1 MSHFSHEKQPSTESH
16 QTGAR
21 FDLSD
26 PLAKSKDLVE
36 WHPAG
41 NIRFIIY
48 PTPSREHL
56 TIQRKL
62 IGDGLILGRKLNTG
76 RSAEQVFVIPS
87 SARPIAY
94 DAPQN
99 ETGQFSY
106 GDTQLFYDLGRLLS
120 QASYTVMNSRIITG
134 DIGRLVAFKE
144 FSKKGE
150 PKLFLVPG
158 IESHFS
164 DATTLLN
171 MEQAEYYAE
180 NLSDNYGDRFNKNR
194 AHFMSGFTQQDYR
207 NLGSSE
213 PA

>member
-1 MSHFSHEKQPSTESH
+1 MSHFSHENQPSTEPH
-16 QTGAR
+16 FTGAR

-26 PLAKSKDLVE
+26 EIAKSKDIVE

-41 NIRFIIY
+41 NIRFIKY
-48 PTPSREHL
+48 LTPPKEAL

-62 IGDGLILGRKLNTG
+62 MRDGLILGGKLSK
-76 RSAEQVFVIPS
+76 REAAEQVFIIPI

-99 ETGQFSY
+99 ETGQFAY
-106 GDTQLFYDLGRLLS
+106 GDTQLFYDLGKLLS
-120 QASYTVMNSRIITG
+120 QASHTAKNSRVIEG
-134 DIGRLVAFKE
+134 DIGRLVAFVE
-144 FSKKGE
+144 FSKQYE
-150 PKLFLVPG
+150 RKLFLVPG

-164 DATTLLN
+164 EPTMLLN
-171 MEQAEYYAE
+171 MERAEYYAE
-180 NLSDNYGDRFNKNR
+180 NLSDNFGDRFDKNR
-194 AHFMSGFTQQDYR
+194 THFMSGFVQQDFK